1 MKILLSLFHDIPI
14 KH

>member
-1 MKILLSLFHDIPI
+1 MKILLSLFHDTPI